1 MSKIG
6 DKKIRRL
13 FIRPFGC
20 QMNRYDSERLVEILG
35 EEDFQ
40 PVDDYRQADFIFI
53 NTCTVRDKAEQK
65 AFSYLGRLK
74 QLKRSQPGL
83 VVALGALRTS
93 SRLWWWPRAREE

>member
-1 MSKIG
+1 
-6 DKKIRRL
+6 
-13 FIRPFGC
+13 
-20 QMNRYDSERLVEILG
+20 MNHYDSERLAEILG

-74 QLKRSQPGL
+74 QL
-83 VVALGALRTS
+83 
-93 SRLWWWPRAREE
+93 W